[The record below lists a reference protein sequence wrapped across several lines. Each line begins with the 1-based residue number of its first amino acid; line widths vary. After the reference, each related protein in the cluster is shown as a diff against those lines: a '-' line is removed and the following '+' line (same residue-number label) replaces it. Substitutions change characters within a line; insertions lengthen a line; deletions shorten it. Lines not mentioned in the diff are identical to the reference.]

1 MNLIITGGCG
11 HIGSYIAENIY
22 KIKKIKKTFIVDNLK
37 SNRFNSL
44 FNQKKKNNLY
54 FHMLDLNNRNSLD
67 KFKNVKYVIHCA
79 SMTNAETSFER
90 KKEMYKNNLNCLKTV
105 IKFCKKNQAK
115 LIHLSSTSVYGK
127 QTKIVDETC
136 EKKYLK
142 PQSPYAHIK
151 ILEENILRRNTKYLL
166 LTLYIINIFN
176 I

>member
-54 FHMLDLNNRNSLD
+54 FHMLDLNNQNSLD

-79 SMTNAETSFER
+79 SMTNAEASFER
-90 KKEMYKNNLNCLKTV
+90 KKEMYKM
-105 IKFCKKNQAK
+105 
-115 LIHLSSTSVYGK
+115 
-127 QTKIVDETC
+127 
-136 EKKYLK
+136 
-142 PQSPYAHIK
+142 
-151 ILEENILRRNTKYLL
+151 
-166 LTLYIINIFN
+166 
-176 I
+176 